1 MEFLRPSR
9 RRTVLSDIA
18 YIGLNVL
25 MAVIIL
31 AVVYSVAS
39 PLPAFILVLLSK
51 WRIFAVRPQYWYANI
66 VANIVDIIVS
76 VSFVVLLVAASGALY
91 MQIALTA
98 LYILWLLLLKPSSKR
113 ALVVSQAGVGLFVG
127 VAALAHISSEWWASV
142 VVVLMW
148 LIGYSVARHVLTAYK
163 EPHFALLSL
172 IWGLVVAEIGWLTY
186 HWNFAYD
193 LGFTGNLLL
202 SQAAI
207 VTALLG
213 FLAERMY
220 SSYHQHQTIRVTDIV
235 LPALLTVS
243 IIIILLTVFGTVKG
257 V

>member
-1 MEFLRPSR
+1 MEFLRSSR
-9 RRTVLSDIA
+9 RRTVLSDVA
-18 YIGLNVL
+18 YIGLNIL
-25 MAVIIL
+25 MAIIIL

-39 PLPAFILVLLSK
+39 PVPAFLLVVLSK

-76 VSFVVLLVAASGALY
+76 LSFVVLLVAASGALY
-91 MQIALTA
+91 AQIGLTA

-113 ALVVSQAGVGLFVG
+113 SLVVAQAGVGLFVG
-127 VAALAHISSEWWASV
+127 VTALMHVSAEWWASFV
-142 VVVLMW
+142 VILMW
-148 LIGYSVARHVLTAYK
+148 VIGYSVARHVLTAYK

-172 IWGLVVAEIGWLTY
+172 IWGLVVAELGWLSY

-193 LGFTGNLLL
+193 LGFTGDLLI

-207 VTALLG
+207 VVTLLA

-220 SSYHQHQTIRVTDIV
+220 SSYHHQQSIRSADVL
-235 LPALLTVS
+235 LPALLTIS
-243 IIIILLTVFGTVKG
+243 TIILLLTLFGTVKG